1 MDGGTAMPHLIWF
14 LLTRLSAGF
23 AIGSVAGLAIWRVG
37 SWGAGIEVPDY
48 YVAQGMFVYLFGSTI
63 AAGYLATALWLDEP
77 LAPKVRRKCAKPKA

>member
-1 MDGGTAMPHLIWF
+1 MDGGSAMPHLIWF

-23 AIGSVAGLAIWRVG
+23 AIGSMAGLAIWRVG

-63 AAGYLATALWLDEP
+63 AAGYLVTALWLDEP
-77 LAPKVRRKCAKPKA
+77 